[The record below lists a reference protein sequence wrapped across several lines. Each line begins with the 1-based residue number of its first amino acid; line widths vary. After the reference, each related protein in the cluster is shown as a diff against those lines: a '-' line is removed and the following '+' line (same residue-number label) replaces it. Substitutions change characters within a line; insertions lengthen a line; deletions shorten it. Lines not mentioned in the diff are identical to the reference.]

1 MCSQK
6 VLKPVKQREVVRY
19 LMGRY
24 HVSER
29 RACRAARCWRSSLRY
44 QSIRDPLT
52 TLRQRMREVAHARIR
67 YGYRRLWVLL
77 QREGW
82 EVGKHRF
89 YRVYC
94 EEGLAL
100 RRKRPWRHATAVH
113 REQRSPATARNDLW
127 SMDFVADELTDGR
140 RFRAFT
146 VIDLFTRECLA
157 IMAGRHLRGDDV
169 AAALE
174 RSCFERGVPQRIYCD
189 NGSEFV
195 SAVMDLWAYTNSV
208 ALDFSRR
215 GKPTD
220 NAAIESFNGRFRE
233 ECLNVHWFASIED
246 AQAKIDAWRWDYN
259 EHHPHRALKGLSPRE
274 YARRVM
280 ATAAA
285 SPS

>member
-1 MCSQK
+1 
-6 VLKPVKQREVVRY
+6 
-19 LMGRY
+19 
-24 HVSER
+24 
-29 RACRAARCWRSSLRY
+29 
-44 QSIRDPLT
+44 
-52 TLRQRMREVAHARIR
+52 MREVAHARIR
-67 YGYRRLWVLL
+67 YGYRRLWIVMK
-77 QREGW
+77 REGW

-113 REQRSPATARNDLW
+113 REQRRPPATRNDIW
-127 SMDFVADELTDGR
+127 SMDFVSDELTDGR
-140 RFRAFT
+140 RFRALT
-146 VIDLFTRECLA
+146 VIDLFTRECPEIL
-157 IMAGRHLRGDDV
+157 AGRHLRGDDV
-169 AAALE
+169 AAVLE
-174 RSCFERGVPQRIYCD
+174 RLRFERGLPQRIYCD

-195 SAVMDLWAYTNSV
+195 SAAMDLWAYTNGV

-274 YARRVM
+274 NARRVM